1 MSSPFSRTRDFL
13 GADDAKGWLSLGL
26 LALGIS
32 LAWLLWL
39 TTGRVTLVEAARH
52 ARLEADAYVHP
63 VESVATG
70 RVVDLPVSLGR
81 KVEAGDLL
89 LALETEH
96 QDHALEEARAELGAW
111 QERLAASRAALE
123 SLRLVAARDGELT
136 ARQLAEIEAKRA
148 VELVTFDYAQK
159 RAERSEKLFGL
170 GLVSE
175 VDLLHHQGDAE
186 KADAEARVRQAE
198 AAALEAESRRDA
210 VKQAAELA
218 EIESDIG
225 EARGQIAVLQARID
239 LLLHEIEDLHLRA
252 PVAGRVGWLA
262 PLRIGAVAEVGD
274 RLAEI
279 VPEDAVRVVGY
290 FPPTAV
296 GRLAV
301 GQSARL
307 RLDALPWTRYGT
319 VDLTVER
326 LATEAESDEVRVEL
340 ALLDPPQL
348 PLTHGMTGSL
358 EVTVERTTPA
368 QWLLQAVGRAAPR
381 RPVAD

>member
-1 MSSPFSRTRDFL
+1 MSSSFSRTRGFV
-13 GADDAKGWLSLGL
+13 GSNDAKGWLSLGVI
-26 LALGIS
+26 ALGIS
-32 LAWLLWL
+32 CAWLFWL
-39 TTGRVTLVEAARH
+39 TTSRVTLVETARH

-63 VESVATG
+63 VESIATG
-70 RVVDLPVSLGR
+70 RVVDFPVSLGR
-81 KVEAGDLL
+81 KVAAGDLL

-96 QDHALEEARAELGAW
+96 QDHALEEARAELEAW
-111 QERLAASRAALE
+111 QERLTASLAALKN
-123 SLRLVAARDGELT
+123 LRLMAAREGELT
-136 ARQLAEIEAKRA
+136 ERQLAEIAAKRT

-159 RAERSEKLFGL
+159 RAERSEKLFDL

-210 VKQAAELA
+210 VKHAAELA
-218 EIESDIG
+218 EIESNIG
-225 EARGQIAVLQARID
+225 EARGEISALQARID
-239 LLLHEIEDLHLRA
+239 LLLHEIEDLHVRA

-262 PLRIGAVAEVGD
+262 PLRIGTVAQVGD
-274 RLAEI
+274 RLVEI
-279 VPEDAVRVVGY
+279 VPEDAVMVVGY
-290 FPPTAV
+290 FPRTAV

-326 LATEAESDEVRVEL
+326 LATEVENDEVRVEL
-340 ALLDPPQL
+340 ALLDEPHL

-358 EVTVERTTPA
+358 EVTVEQTSPA
-368 QWLLQAVGRAAPR
+368 GWLLQAVGRATPR
-381 RPVAD
+381 NHVAD